1 VFSVV
6 LDPCFERVS
15 VCVVGNFQLN
25 RSRCT
30 MIFVVTN
37 SGFSFCY
44 RAYRQVP
51 PWLEMS
57 TANTALP
64 TPLRRCSS
72 SLTTSANSPRARQVI
87 AFCSTVQ
94 QPNNTPLV
102 AGSAFAEAYTRAAAA
117 AAAAV
122 VQQAVNL
129 STFSTPNRARE
140 LNQKQSLSGN
150 TSMQPSPFCQIH
162 ISDSDI
168 EEIFSASMT
177 AATSPGA
184 IVPLGN
190 IDTPDAGKDVFAI
203 IQEQQAE
210 DRHYR
215 LPSFARSTAAP
226 TSSVYG
232 GGSDSTEKP
241 CDDMQLD
248 GQPSFQ
254 RAWLLTAARSV
265 AVAAVL
271 INTVQ
276 ALAALWFGLQAE
288 ALALCV
294 FGAAAGLML
303 LHSLTLV
310 WQLSNAAPLKAQ
322 DAVHKVSLSADSAVC

>member
-1 VFSVV
+1 MS
-6 LDPCFERVS
+6 
-15 VCVVGNFQLN
+15 
-25 RSRCT
+25 
-30 MIFVVTN
+30 
-37 SGFSFCY
+37 
-44 RAYRQVP
+44 
-51 PWLEMS
+51 S

-72 SLTTSANSPRARQVI
+72 SQATSANSPRALQAI
-87 AFCSTVQ
+87 AFCEGQDYPATQ
-94 QPNNTPLV
+94 NNTPLV
-102 AGSAFAEAYTRAAAA
+102 TGSAFAETYSRAAAA
-117 AAAAV
+117 AVAAV
-122 VQQAVNL
+122 VQQAVNF

-150 TSMQPSPFCQIH
+150 NSMQPSPFCQIH

-190 IDTPDAGKDVFAI
+190 VDTPDVHVGKDVFAVVK
-203 IQEQQAE
+203 EQLAD

-226 TSSVYG
+226 TSSVYD
-232 GGSDSTEKP
+232 GGSDSTDKTYDEIQT
-241 CDDMQLD
+241 DE
-248 GQPSFQ
+248 QPSFQ
-254 RAWLLTAARSV
+254 QAWLVTAARSV

-276 ALAALWFGLQAE
+276 GCAALFFGLQAE

-310 WQLSNAAPLKAQ
+310 WQLSNAAPLKTQ
-322 DAVHKVSLSADSAVC
+322 DAVYKVSLFAESAVWQLRQVSARRKREINPTAALYYCYYCCYCNRLAV